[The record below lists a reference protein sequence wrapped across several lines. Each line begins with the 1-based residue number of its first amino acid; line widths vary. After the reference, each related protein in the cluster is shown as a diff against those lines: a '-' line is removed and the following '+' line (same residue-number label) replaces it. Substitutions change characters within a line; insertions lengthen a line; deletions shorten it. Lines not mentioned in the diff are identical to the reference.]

1 MSLASYQLL
10 HSAMYFS
17 RLRVQRYGFS
27 AKWPN
32 FLRKIFD
39 KRQKLHTCAHF
50 VRRFLAYFRGKAYFC
65 NVKTTTQDAM
75 PQLKTRQ
82 LLVDVARRLFAKQG
96 LEGTTMNDI
105 AEASGKGRRTLYTY
119 FKNKDE
125 IYSAVID
132 GELMRISTT
141 FLAVARKQLPPLEK
155 LVELI
160 FAHLSL
166 IKEAVERNGNLR
178 AEFFRNIWQ
187 VERVRKKYDKKEHD
201 IIAKTLEE
209 GVQAGVFDI
218 DDLMLYTDIIQ
229 ACAKGLEVP
238 YIFGRLGIGMNIEL
252 TRPIVTKILKRAL
265 GMQELSTLNPKL

>member
-1 MSLASYQLL
+1 
-10 HSAMYFS
+10 
-17 RLRVQRYGFS
+17 
-27 AKWPN
+27 
-32 FLRKIFD
+32 
-39 KRQKLHTCAHF
+39 
-50 VRRFLAYFRGKAYFC
+50 
-65 NVKTTTQDAM
+65 M